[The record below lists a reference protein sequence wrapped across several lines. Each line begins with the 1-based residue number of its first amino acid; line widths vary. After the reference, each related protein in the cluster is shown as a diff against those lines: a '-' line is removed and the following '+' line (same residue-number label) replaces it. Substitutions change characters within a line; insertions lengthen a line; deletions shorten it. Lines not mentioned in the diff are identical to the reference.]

1 MHSVGLL
8 LAEFDG
14 TGPLHNFLGHNVAA
28 FVRLQQKERVIC
40 IHPSTIA
47 KPANTAAWNELVDA
61 ALNVDTEG
69 VPRKPRSLVELS
81 IRAVQQLDIVG
92 VRIARR
98 PHLGIN
104 DIGEDL
110 LARCVNDN
118 FVVSKQ
124 ICLLRVKAIRP
135 MYVLRALCS
144 VSVDSKSLVD
154 WLRSRRLSA
163 SRNDGSRHHHA

>member
-1 MHSVGLL
+1 MV
-8 LAEFDG
+8 
-14 TGPLHNFLGHNVAA
+14 
-28 FVRLQQKERVIC
+28 C
-40 IHPSTIA
+40 IHAGAVS
-47 KPANTAAWNELVDA
+47 KPTNAAVWNELMYL

-69 VPRKPRSLVELS
+69 VPRKSRTLMEFS

-92 VRIARR
+92 VRVPRR
-98 PHLGIN
+98 PHLSIN

-124 ICLLRVKAIRP
+124 VCLLRVKVIRP

-163 SRNDGSRHHHA
+163 PRNNGSRHHH